1 MPLPLRNGSY
11 MMLSQPLRQS
21 PRLNYKNIVRN
32 FFRCNLLD
40 QTTYRT
46 SPQTTKRTQNNKEMW
61 HITVTVAIAMCREIS
76 DYTTFHILRAIC
88 ITPVFTIS
96 NAFVAV
102 AIRAPNSLLNHII

>member
-1 MPLPLRNGSY
+1 
-11 MMLSQPLRQS
+11 MLSQPLRQS
-21 PRLNYKNIVRN
+21 TRLNYKNIVRN
-32 FFRCNLLD
+32 FFRCKFNQQD
-40 QTTYRT
+40 QTTHRT